1 MAEVIQ
7 EQIQTFQS
15 GLSIFLLLLPI
26 LPSLFVHRQS
36 FEAVWADLLGDI
48 LGTVLYLDEA
58 PFLHLQRLQPRD
70 LYSDPLSSFLLL
82 LLIFFRIFTT
92 L

>member
-58 PFLHLQRLQPRD
+58 PFLHLQRLQLRD
-70 LYSDPLSSFLLL
+70 L
-82 LLIFFRIFTT
+82 
-92 L
+92 

>member
-1 MAEVIQ
+1 
-7 EQIQTFQS
+7 
-15 GLSIFLLLLPI
+15 
-26 LPSLFVHRQS
+26 
-36 FEAVWADLLGDI
+36 LLGDI

-70 LYSDPLSSFLLL
+70 LYSDPLSFFFLL